1 MWTKSKIQMI
11 NEMIS
16 LQNNYKEG
24 LENLL
29 EKYNIEDNIFT
40 FKNGQ
45 IFEATKGYFV
55 KKGEYK
61 SLNEALKECNYSFDN
76 MGIRIINNNTFELG
90 EIKTT
95 LSECNVSENS
105 VFDINN
111 VNYI

>member
-1 MWTKSKIQMI
+1 MWTKSKIQLI
-11 NEMIS
+11 QERYT
-16 LQNNYKEG
+16 LLNNYKEG

-45 IFEATKGYFV
+45 IFEASKGYFV

-61 SLNEALKECNYSFDN
+61 SLTEALNNCNYSFDN
-76 MGIRIINNNTFELG
+76 VGIRIINNDIFELG
-90 EIKTT
+90 EIKYN
-95 LSECNVSENS
+95 LSECNVSENK
-105 VFDINN
+105 VYDINK

>member
-1 MWTKSKIQMI
+1 MWTKSKIQLI
-11 NEMIS
+11 KES
-16 LQNNYKEG
+16 YELQSNYREG
-24 LENLL
+24 LMNLM
-29 EKYNIEDNIFT
+29 EKYNIVDNIFT

-45 IFEATKGYFV
+45 IFEATKGYFI
-55 KKGEYK
+55 KKNEYQ
-61 SLNEALKECNYSFDN
+61 SLDEALNGCNHLFDN

>member
-24 LENLL
+24 LENLM
-29 EKYNIEDNIFT
+29 EKYTIEDNIFL

-45 IFEATKGYFV
+45 IMEATKGYFV
-55 KKGEYK
+55 KKGEYSTLK
-61 SLNEALKECNYSFDN
+61 EALENCNYSFDKV
-76 MGIRIINNNTFELG
+76 GIRIINNTTFEVG
-90 EIKTT
+90 DIKSK
-95 LSECNVSENS
+95 LSECNISENQ

-111 VNYI
+111 VNYL